1 MTGKTVGRA
10 IGGAL
15 LLQIALAPVI
25 YFRLL
30 VPGTSPDFIN
40 TAAAHETQ
48 IRLGLLLLYAAWG
61 MSLTIA
67 VVAYPIFRQHSERLA
82 LLYFGL
88 VVAAGATIAA
98 ELVGGRDML
107 SLSVEYA
114 KEGAPKE
121 MLEGL
126 AAITRRHRIATHF
139 ANLAFA
145 HAAGLVM
152 WIILFRSRLV
162 PRLLSGYG
170 VIAAT
175 ISTSAVIASSAGI
188 PFSFALIQPLAIAMV
203 LLTGLLLWKGF
214 SEPSVTTTATATA

>member
-1 MTGKTVGRA
+1 MNAKVIGR
-10 IGGAL
+10 IVGGAL

-30 VPGTSPDFIN
+30 PPGTDPGFLN

-67 VVAYPIFRQHSERLA
+67 ITTYPLFRQHSERLA

-88 VVAAGATIAA
+88 VIAAGATIAA

-107 SLSVEYA
+107 SLSLEYA
-114 KEGAPKE
+114 KAGAPKE
-121 MLEGL
+121 TLEAL
-126 AAITRRHRIATHF
+126 ATITRRHRIATHF

-145 HAAGLVM
+145 HSAGLVM
-152 WIILFRSRLV
+152 WIILFKSRLV
-162 PRLLSGYG
+162 PRLLSGFG
-170 VIAAT
+170 IIGAT
-175 ISTSAVIASSAGI
+175 ISTSAVLGSSAGI
-188 PFSFALIQPLAIAMV
+188 PFSFVALQPLAIAMV
-203 LLTGLLLWKGF
+203 ALTLLLLWKGF
-214 SEPSVTTTATATA
+214 AERPVTATA